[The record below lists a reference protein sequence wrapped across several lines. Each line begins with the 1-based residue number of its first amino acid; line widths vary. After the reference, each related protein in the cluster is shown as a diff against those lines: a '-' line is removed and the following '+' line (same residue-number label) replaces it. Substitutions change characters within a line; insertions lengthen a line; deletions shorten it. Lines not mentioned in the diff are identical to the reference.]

1 MGGKLEQFHLK
12 IDSKGR
18 LCIPPEIREQIGDSA
33 ILKKTSEGFLL
44 MPDQPTNFLDEFR
57 KIIASEPP
65 RTGKPENWSPSKM
78 KSIWSTK
85 QHDRRAR
92 H

>member
-1 MGGKLEQFHLK
+1 MEHVHLK

-18 LCIPPEIREQIGDSA
+18 LYIPPEIREQIGDNA

-44 MPDQPTNFLDEFR
+44 MPGQSTNFLDEFR
-57 KIIASEPP
+57 KIIASEPI

-85 QHDRRAR
+85 
-92 H
+92 

>member
-1 MGGKLEQFHLK
+1 MEQVHLK

-44 MPDQPTNFLDEFR
+44 MPGQPTNFLDEFR

-85 QHDRRAR
+85 
-92 H
+92 